1 MSTINKSKLLK
12 ELGLIGEADVNA
24 IRQAVVTNKFSKS
37 IGKRTLILLGPYPFM
52 IIGTILEVVSDFV
65 RIKVEVTNISELDGE
80 IFRLHIDQ
88 VEVFFIEDGKYKIP
102 NLNVGSQ

>member
-1 MSTINKSKLLK
+1 MSTKNKSKLLK
-12 ELGLIGEADVNA
+12 ELGFFGETDVNA

-37 IGKRTLILLGPYPFM
+37 IGKRIFILQGPFPFM
-52 IIGTILEVVSDFV
+52 IIGTILEVESDFV

-88 VEVFFIEDGKYKIP
+88 IEIFFIEDGKYKIP